1 MKGTVPHPESLTAFK
16 SGPCRTFRHQKRNLR
31 HIRVDLVRRT
41 GLGKEETAIRSD
53 RHLFLLNL
61 KGKTEDG
68 EYFIDGRSVPFVR
81 RAPGSVLFLPAGR
94 RWSGW
99 EIGEQSAAFL
109 AISVDSKLTM
119 ELIEKHALPARALM
133 PCLALDDAILTHAAW
148 RIGEEMRD
156 KTPLTDLLIESY
168 VKTMFVQIFRRG
180 HHATKE
186 RKTGGLSPTAF
197 NRVVE
202 KIDEDPAR
210 EINIAQL
217 AGLAGLSVPHFCRAF
232 KETAGCPPY
241 AFVLR
246 RRIEMAK
253 SYLQFSAMSVT
264 DIALACGFSSSSHF
278 ANMFKRQVGV
288 APLNYRGR

>member
-1 MKGTVPHPESLTAFK
+1 MTGTTLHSESFTAFK
-16 SGPCRTFRHQKRNLR
+16 SGTCCTRRHHKRNLR

-41 GLGKEETAIRSD
+41 GLGREETAIRSD

-94 RWSGW
+94 CLTGW
-99 EIGEQSAAFL
+99 EIGEQSAAYL
-109 AISVDSKLTM
+109 AISVDIKLTA
-119 ELIEKHALPARALM
+119 EFTEKETLPAHFLM
-133 PCLALDDAILTHAAW
+133 PGLALDDAILTHAAW

-168 VKTMFVQIFRRG
+168 VRTMFVQIFRRG
-180 HHATKE
+180 HHAVKE
-186 RKTGGLSPTAF
+186 RKIGGLSPTAF

-202 KIDEDPAR
+202 KIDEDPAKD
-210 EINIAQL
+210 INIAQL
-217 AGLAGLSVPHFCRAF
+217 AELAGLSVPHFCRAF

-264 DIALACGFSSSSHF
+264 DIALVCGFSSSSHF
-278 ANMFKRQVGV
+278 ANMFKREVGV